1 MRADG
6 ARCIRRPVGFGHRR
20 LLRARAGNPVKRRR
34 VWRVMERILNL
45 AIRAPTVAPG
55 MACADVYDLFSRDPD
70 LLALAVVEDGRPIGL
85 VNRHELIL
93 RLADRFGRP
102 LFEKKP
108 VERLM
113 DRDPLIV
120 DGEADIDD
128 LGKRILT
135 ERPSALAT
143 GFIIVHRGRYHGIG
157 SALLLL
163 QAQMRRMQRHA
174 EALEEAKLEAEAAN
188 RSKSMFLA
196 NMSHELRT
204 PLNAIIGF
212 TDFIRSETLGP
223 IRPAEYAE
231 YVEDVNTSG
240 KHLLNVINAILDMSK
255 IEANRLEL
263 NEEEIDPADLC
274 HSACRM
280 LRETAKRR
288 GVEILLEV
296 PDDLPDLL
304 ADPQFVRQILL
315 NLLSNA
321 LKFSETGQTV
331 RLAAE
336 LKADGGLVFTVSDE
350 GIGIAEEDIERVL
363 EPFGQA
369 ENSLTRSRE
378 GTGLGLPL
386 CQALT
391 EAHGG
396 RLELESELG
405 KGTTVRIHMP
415 ASRTLDTDHSTIR
428 YLA

>member
-1 MRADG
+1 MD
-6 ARCIRRPVGFGHRR
+6 
-20 LLRARAGNPVKRRR
+20 
-34 VWRVMERILNL
+34 RILNL
-45 AIRAPTVAPG
+45 ATMAPTVAPET
-55 MACADVYDLFSRDPD
+55 ACADVYDVFSRDPD
-70 LLALAVVEDGRPIGL
+70 LLALAVVEGERPVGL

-108 VERLM
+108 IERLM
-113 DRDPLIV
+113 DPDPLIV
-120 DGEADIDD
+120 DGETGIDD
-128 LGKRILT
+128 LGQRILT
-135 ERPSALAT
+135 ERPSALVN
-143 GFIIVHRGRYHGIG
+143 GFIIVREGRYHGIG

-163 QAQMRRMQRHA
+163 QAQMRRMRAHA
-174 EALEEAKLEAEAAN
+174 EALERAKLEAEAAN

-231 YVEDVNTSG
+231 YVEDVNASG

-274 HSACRM
+274 RSVSRM

-288 GVEILLEV
+288 GIEIRISV
-296 PDDLPDLL
+296 PDDVPDLL
-304 ADPQFVRQILL
+304 ADPQFMRQILL
-315 NLLSNA
+315 NLLTNA
-321 LKFSETGQTV
+321 LKFSDAGQTV
-331 RLAAE
+331 RLSVE
-336 LKADGGLVFTVSDE
+336 QNREGGLVFTVEDE
-350 GIGIAEEDIERVL
+350 GIGIAEEDIARVL

-369 ENSLTRSRE
+369 ENALTRTRE

-386 CQALT
+386 CKALA

-396 RLELESELG
+396 RLVLESVLG
-405 KGTTVRIHMP
+405 KGTTVRIVLP
-415 ASRTLDTDHSTIR
+415 PERTLGTDHPAMR